1 MSGKC
6 PSRERLLDSAKAREG
21 SGLIGSRV
29 NGSILAIVWGCR
41 FSHVD
46 SLTARR
52 HSVVDSGT
60 ATAVI
65 VGQGPPARPDRP
77 RPPLDGAS
85 VPSSSLVRASV
96 SDTLVFKRRPP
107 TSFWKGLWLCTTY
120 DITLAQEEIA
130 IWALARNWAPP
141 KATPRAT
148 HVPVASDDERHRLK
162 VPKVRSA
169 ASRREAAR
177 PQEEKIQSKAI
188 HQSSN
193 RPKRRRRDG
202 VTTRSRA
209 VRSPHHSARLER
221 EETLQTGRDA
231 ESRRFPRR
239 RSR

>member
-1 MSGKC
+1 MF
-6 PSRERLLDSAKAREG
+6 SRNLGLLGEVVVAQAALPDLLHRHWYALTRFGA
-21 SGLIGSRV
+21 GLTGEEK
-29 NGSILAIVWGCR
+29 
-41 FSHVD
+41 
-46 SLTARR
+46 
-52 HSVVDSGT
+52 
-60 ATAVI
+60 
-65 VGQGPPARPDRP
+65 
-77 RPPLDGAS
+77 
-85 VPSSSLVRASV
+85 RASV
-96 SDTLVFKRRPP
+96 SDTLVFKLRRPP